1 MEPVM
6 PVPFTAALFALPFI
20 VNVAEGVPN
29 INFEP
34 GCRAARADDPGVL
47 AQTVSACIAEER
59 KARETLSQQWTQ
71 FAPRDRAHC
80 SQEAAYGESPSYV
93 ELLTCLQMARDTN
106 SLPNR
111 GLFQRNLSIMR

>member
-6 PVPFTAALFALPFI
+6 PVPFAAALFAVPF
-20 VNVAEGVPN
+20 VVLVADGVPN
-29 INFEP
+29 FNFEP

-47 AQTVSACIAEER
+47 AQTVNNCIAEER
-59 KARETLSQQWTQ
+59 KAHETLNQQWTQ
-71 FAPRDRAHC
+71 FSSRNREHC
-80 SQEAAYGESPSYV
+80 SQEAAYGSSPSYV